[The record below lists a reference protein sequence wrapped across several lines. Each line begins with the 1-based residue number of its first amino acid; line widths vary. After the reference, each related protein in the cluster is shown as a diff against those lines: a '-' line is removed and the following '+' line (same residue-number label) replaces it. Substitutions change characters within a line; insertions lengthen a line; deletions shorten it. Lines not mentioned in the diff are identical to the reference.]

1 MTPASHNRTHFTESE
16 SWAINGTS
24 VIIEPTPMTFLREIY
39 LHRNSS
45 YIIAH
50 DHPEGFPL
58 QYLPEEVAYA
68 KRMAQFFDKVA
79 QDSHKPPNYPSE
91 LQEELQKQVNYDF
104 LPPLHQISG
113 IYDSPI
119 TFTFANLVVL
129 DIVYIQATY
138 WLLPIVS
145 TRPPLRRIIIRDG
158 GDLPEAVRALPFHE
172 IEDHLAE
179 MPEVKVILLFINDDV
194 CLDKFK
200 DGFHRLHADQRI
212 LHVTE
217 EDIFGIQDEQ
227 EYNRSLGPVYY
238 TKRGRPIRDP
248 YAPGLENERA
258 YKYKPA
264 DDPFD
269 HQSSINSTS
278 SYDVNPSRMDRS
290 NQELGKGSASVSSE
304 VDARDVLMNLE
315 IGNRRETSRWCIRM
329 MGTMLSTL

>member
-45 YIIAH
+45 YIIAR

-158 GDLPEAVRALPFHE
+158 GDLPEAVRALHIFHPHQGCCVPLASLLSHSPMLPQVQSTAVSCIILVPF
-172 IEDHLAE
+172 
-179 MPEVKVILLFINDDV
+179 VI
-194 CLDKFK
+194 
-200 DGFHRLHADQRI
+200 R
-212 LHVTE
+212 
-217 EDIFGIQDEQ
+217 
-227 EYNRSLGPVYY
+227 
-238 TKRGRPIRDP
+238 
-248 YAPGLENERA
+248 
-258 YKYKPA
+258 
-264 DDPFD
+264 
-269 HQSSINSTS
+269 
-278 SYDVNPSRMDRS
+278 
-290 NQELGKGSASVSSE
+290 
-304 VDARDVLMNLE
+304 VL
-315 IGNRRETSRWCIRM
+315 
-329 MGTMLSTL
+329 